1 MNDSPRSWQATAK
14 AIVTD
19 GHFWVPVVVLAVG
32 LLLLAMFGAST
43 SP

>member
-1 MNDSPRSWQATAK
+1 MSDSPRPWYATAK

-32 LLLLAMFGAST
+32 FLLLVLFGTGA
-43 SP
+43 P